1 MLWSL
6 IKILIFVALV
16 GGLTFGA
23 GMLMDTG
30 GGLRLAVGDLELNLG
45 PLQAVIAALL
55 LIFAV
60 WLFLKIVG
68 FLFALLRFLNG
79 DETAVSRYFD
89 RSREQKGL
97 RALSEGMMALAAGEP
112 RVAMSRAARARKFLG
127 QNAMT
132 TLLNAQAA
140 QQAGDSRRAQ
150 ESYKLLLEDERT
162 KFVGVRGLLK
172 QKLDEG
178 DTETAMALAQ
188 KAFEIN
194 PKHSETQDI
203 LLKLQA
209 DRHDWTGARSTLTA
223 KMKSGALPKSVYKRR
238 DAVLALQTAKDVF
251 DENASIE
258 AREAAILANKQ
269 SPDLIPAAAMAARS
283 YLAQGNKKYATR
295 VLKKAWEA
303 EPHPDLA
310 AAFAE
315 IEPDETPTERLKR
328 FRTLTAINPDHEE
341 TRMLVAE
348 LSLAAEDFPGA
359 RRALG
364 DIVSRHPTQRA
375 LTIMAAVERGEG
387 ADEAVVRG
395 WLARA
400 LSAPRGPQWC
410 CDNCQTVHA
419 NWAPICDNCGGFDT
433 LSWRKPTQQSTPSA
447 TGTELLPLIVG
458 APAAPRKEAE
468 DDDVIDEKA
477 VEPAP
482 K

>member
-6 IKILIFVALV
+6 LKILIFVALV
-16 GGLTFGA
+16 GALTFGA
-23 GMLMDTG
+23 GLLMDTG
-30 GGLRLAVGDLELNLG
+30 GGLRIAVGAWEFNLG

-55 LIFAV
+55 VIFAV
-60 WLFLKIVG
+60 WLFFKLIG
-68 FLFALLRFLNG
+68 FVVAVLHFLNG

-97 RALSEGMMALAAGEP
+97 RALSEGMMALAAGDP
-112 RVAMSRAARARKFLG
+112 RMAVSRAARARKYLG
-127 QNAMT
+127 QNPMT
-132 TLLNAQAA
+132 ILLNAQAA
-140 QQAGDSRRAQ
+140 QQSGDARRAT
-150 ESYKLLLEDERT
+150 ESYKLLLLDEKT

-178 DTETAMALAQ
+178 DADTALALAQ

-209 DRHDWTGARSTLTA
+209 DRHDWTGARNTLSA
-223 KMKSGALPKSVYKRR
+223 KVKSGALPKAVYKRR
-238 DAVLALQTAKDVF
+238 DAVLALQTAKEVF
-251 DENASIE
+251 DEASSIE
-258 AREAAILANKQ
+258 MREAAILANKK

-283 YLAQGNKKYATR
+283 YLAQGNKKYAVR

-303 EPHPDLA
+303 QPHPDLA

-315 IEPDETPTERLKR
+315 IEPHETPSERLKR
-328 FRTLTAINPDHEE
+328 FRTLTAIRPDDDE

-364 DIVSRHPTQRA
+364 DVVTRHPTQRA

-387 ADEAVVRG
+387 SDEALVRG

-419 NWAPICDNCGGFDT
+419 SWGPICDNCGGFDT
-433 LSWRKPTQQSTPSA
+433 LSWREPVQKSA
-447 TGTELLPLIVG
+447 PASGSELLPLLVG
-458 APAAPRKEAE
+458 AQAASGGPEGE
-468 DDDVIDEKA
+468 VIDETA
-477 VEPAP
+477 VEPGRR
-482 K
+482 

>member
-6 IKILIFVALV
+6 LKILIFVALV
-16 GGLTFGA
+16 GALTFGA
-23 GMLMDTG
+23 GLLMDTG
-30 GGLRLAVGDLELNLG
+30 GGLRIAVGAWEFNLG

-55 LIFAV
+55 VIFAV
-60 WLFLKIVG
+60 WLFFKLIG
-68 FLFALLRFLNG
+68 FVVAVLHFLNG

-97 RALSEGMMALAAGEP
+97 RALSEGMMALAAGDP
-112 RVAMSRAARARKFLG
+112 RMAVSRAARARKYLG
-127 QNAMT
+127 QNPMT
-132 TLLNAQAA
+132 ILLNAQAA
-140 QQAGDSRRAQ
+140 QQSGDARRAT
-150 ESYKLLLEDERT
+150 ESYKLLLQDEKT

-178 DTETAMALAQ
+178 DADTALALAQ

-209 DRHDWTGARSTLTA
+209 DRHDWTGARNTLSA
-223 KMKSGALPKSVYKRR
+223 KVKSGALPKAVYKRR
-238 DAVLALQTAKDVF
+238 DAVLALQTAKEVF
-251 DENASIE
+251 DEASSIE
-258 AREAAILANKQ
+258 MREAAILANKK

-283 YLAQGNKKYATR
+283 YLAQGNKKYAVR

-303 EPHPDLA
+303 QPHPDLA

-315 IEPDETPTERLKR
+315 IEPHETPSERLKR
-328 FRTLTAINPDHEE
+328 FRTLTAIRPDDDE

-364 DIVSRHPTQRA
+364 DVVTRHPTQRA

-387 ADEAVVRG
+387 SDEALVRG

-419 NWAPICDNCGGFDT
+419 SWGPICDNCGGFDT
-433 LSWRKPTQQSTPSA
+433 LSWREPVQKSA
-447 TGTELLPLIVG
+447 PASGSELLPLLVG
-458 APAAPRKEAE
+458 AQAASGGPEGE
-468 DDDVIDEKA
+468 VIDETA
-477 VEPAP
+477 VEPGRR
-482 K
+482 